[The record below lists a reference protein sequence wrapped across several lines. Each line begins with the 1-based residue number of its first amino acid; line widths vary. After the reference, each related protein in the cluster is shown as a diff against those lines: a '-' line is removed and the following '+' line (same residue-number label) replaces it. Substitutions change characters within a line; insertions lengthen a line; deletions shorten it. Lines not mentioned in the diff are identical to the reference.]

1 MFVGGEVGAGKSAFG
16 RRVLPVAAP
25 MASQTEAP
33 GHWPGALHLEG
44 GSGGGLEPPMT
55 GPEPVVLPITPP
67 PNGQRHMLADLLPSS
82 GTVAVKAPLT
92 TPGAVQSA

>member
-44 GSGGGLEPPMT
+44 GSGGRT
-55 GPEPVVLPITPP
+55 RTP
-67 PNGQRHMLADLLPSS
+67 NDRARTCSVADY
-82 GTVAVKAPLT
+82 T
-92 TPGAVQSA
+92 TPERAEAHASRLAAVVRDGRR